1 MSDSCKPNTVQ
12 MDGSGPLSTRAQGG
26 KWPSRSALRFN
37 SHMHRL
43 RLLLIDDHPLFR
55 SGLRMVLESGLGMA
69 QVHELGAIEEALA
82 SDVQADLLLVDIFLN
97 GMDGL
102 TGLQR
107 LQAKWPAATLVVVS
121 SETSSNTA
129 QRAIEAGAHAFVSK
143 AESPQQMLDTIRRTV
158 AARRPELADQV
169 LDHAAPPAA
178 QPGLSERQLQVLALL
193 GQGMS
198 NRSIGLQLHLSEHT
212 IRWHVQAILA
222 ALGASSRSEAVFV
235 ARQQGLLP

>member
-12 MDGSGPLSTRAQGG
+12 MDGSGALSTRAQGG

-37 SHMHRL
+37 VHMHRL

-55 SGLRMVLESGLGMA
+55 SGLRMVLENGLGMT
-69 QVHELGAIEEALA
+69 QVHEMGAVEEALA
-82 SDVQADLLLVDIFLN
+82 TDVQPDLLLVDIFLN

-102 TGLQR
+102 SGLR
-107 LQAKWPAATLVVVS
+107 ALQAKWPTATLVVVA

-158 AARRPELADQV
+158 AARRAELG
-169 LDHAAPPAA
+169 DHGIEQATPSAALPA
-178 QPGLSERQLQVLALL
+178 LSERQLQVLALL

-198 NRSIGLQLHLSEHT
+198 NRSIGLHLHLSEHT

-222 ALGASSRSEAVFV
+222 ALGASSRSEAVFM